1 MGKIKINETASEPMT
16 KNGSNNDIDTSER
29 IMPIEHYVTVSAKVE
44 NKDNVSVEGVKSA
57 PKKSGAKASGA
68 STGKRTVSK
77 SSTAVA
83 KKKALAL
90 PAGSIGAA
98 VIDEKEKAGTASA
111 AKSATKKSSAKLAM
125 DGMVKPK
132 PRTVEVTE
140 IEPTLPRKN
149 SRRIARAKRKRRSR
163 KKRRILVS
171 RSRKR
176 R

>member
-140 IEPTLPRKN
+140 IEPTSRKN